1 MGYQNKHVRE
11 IISESN
17 KILKIHDDT
26 FPITMISKY
35 HFLWILISS
44 IAEENL
50 VINILLEIMS
60 HLVLMVRRNCGWDAS
75 LLLIDVGNEYIII
88 QFVLEKLHA
97 SVKRQKIKLIF
108 DGCWT

>member
-1 MGYQNKHVRE
+1 MFAFFSIR
-11 IISESN
+11 IIA
-17 KILKIHDDT
+17 KC
-26 FPITMISKY
+26 

-44 IAEENL
+44 IAAENL
-50 VINILLEIMS
+50 INILLEIMS
-60 HLVLMVRRNCGWDAS
+60 HLVLMASRNCGWDAS